1 MKGCVISNPT
11 SVYLQVPIAGNVS
24 ETTNT
29 LIPFWDMANHDNGE
43 MSTDFDDDK
52 DCTLCMAHRHFE
64 VGQQFTIF
72 YGVRANID
80 LLVHNGF
87 VFESNQDDCLT
98 LKLGISKNDALAAD
112 KVSFLEELN
121 IPRNGLFFIKG
132 LLPEASA
139 QKPID
144 EALLGFLRVLCMT
157 AADMD
162 VYRGN
167 IDQIKSLIDVNACHG
182 ELDKRVYNYLQTRCQ
197 LLLKS
202 YPTSLQEDEELLKS
216 KDLSQ
221 KQYFCCLLRSREK
234 QMLNGA
240 IKYCSNLSN

>member
-1 MKGCVISNPT
+1 
-11 SVYLQVPIAGNVS
+11 
-24 ETTNT
+24 
-29 LIPFWDMANHDNGE
+29 MANHDNGE

-52 DCTLCMAHRHFE
+52 DCTLCMAHRDFE
-64 VGQQFTIF
+64 IGQQFTIF

-98 LKLGISKNDALAAD
+98 LKLGISKNDALALD

-121 IPRNGLFFIKG
+121 IPRTGLFFIKN
-132 LLPEASA
+132 LTPETT
-139 QKPID
+139 KPID

-157 AADMD
+157 AADLD

-182 ELDKRVYNYLQTRCQ
+182 ELDKRVYKYLETRCQ

-202 YPTSLQEDEELLKS
+202 YTTSLEEDLDLLKS

-221 KQYFCCLLRSREK
+221 KQYFCYLLRSREK

-240 IKYCSNLSN
+240 INYCSNLSH